1 MKSIRLKLKQNLV
14 NYKLPTSFQL
24 KETYPLPPY
33 STIIGMIHNACNY
46 LEYKPMQISVQGKYH
61 SKVNNLKYF
70 YSFTPEKL
78 EKDRMKN
85 YIYISEND
93 IGKKTGVYKSP
104 LDEELLVDVELLIH
118 IVPED
123 QSLVEEIYNAFK
135 TPREY
140 ISLGRRE
147 DLVVIDEVKVVE
159 ILEERVRGENL
170 RINRDY
176 KAYIPV
182 QLIEKKRV
190 LIEGEVDTIEYKGT
204 MYNLTKDYALV
215 NYGTTKSPKVFRKW
229 NKVKV
234 HYVSNVVASRRREIT
249 LDEDRYMVFL
259 A

>member
-61 SKVNNLKYF
+61 SKVNDLATRYEFKNGMTYDSTRHQLKVGDYG
-70 YSFTPEKL
+70 
-78 EKDRMKN
+78 
-85 YIYISEND
+85 ISM
-93 IGKKTGVYKSP
+93 GVSNV
-104 LDEELLVDVELLIH
+104 ELLSEVELLIH

-229 NKVKV
+229 NKIKV

>member
-1 MKSIRLKLKQNLV
+1 MKAIRLKLKQNLV

-33 STIIGMIHNACNY
+33 STIIGMIHNVCNY

-61 SKVNNLKYF
+61 SKVNDLATRYEFKNGMTYDSTRHQLKVGDYG
-70 YSFTPEKL
+70 
-78 EKDRMKN
+78 
-85 YIYISEND
+85 ISM
-93 IGKKTGVYKSP
+93 GVSNV
-104 LDEELLVDVELLIH
+104 ELLSEVELLIH

>member
-1 MKSIRLKLKQNLV
+1 MKAIRLKLKQNLV

-61 SKVNNLKYF
+61 SKVNDLATRYEFKNGMTYDSTRHQLKVGDYG
-70 YSFTPEKL
+70 
-78 EKDRMKN
+78 
-85 YIYISEND
+85 ISM
-93 IGKKTGVYKSP
+93 GVSNV
-104 LDEELLVDVELLIH
+104 ELLSEVELLIH